1 MSQGEIV
8 YLAGTVIAFV
18 VFAVTIFWVDQQTRS
33 LPR

>member
-1 MSQGEIV
+1 MSQGEII

-18 VFAVTIFWVDQQTRS
+18 VFAFAIFWADRQTRS